1 MLDISASVH
10 HAPFLRRLYL
20 DHVGPEVA
28 EQHAAKVSAD
38 DLAQVQNCDPRQR
51 APVVPVASR
60 CMTGVVMP
68 TPAEDQLSTSSTSS
82 TSSTDPRPCRQS
94 LVSGDQRGGLAHF
107 LLIFE
112 SRPSAEFLRQYG
124 DSGRVATDSACIQYL
139 QP

>member
-1 MLDISASVH
+1 MLDISARVH

-38 DLAQVQNCDPRQR
+38 DLAQVQNCNPRQR
-51 APVVPVASR
+51 APVAPVVPVASR

-68 TPAEDQLSTSSTSS
+68 TPAEDQLSTSS

-112 SRPSAEFLRQYG
+112 SSCTRRK
-124 DSGRVATDSACIQYL
+124 L
-139 QP
+139 QT

>member
-51 APVVPVASR
+51 APVVPVVPVVPVASR

-68 TPAEDQLSTSSTSS
+68 TPAEDQLSTSSTST

-112 SRPSAEFLRQYG
+112 SILSPTY
-124 DSGRVATDSACIQYL
+124 T
-139 QP
+139 